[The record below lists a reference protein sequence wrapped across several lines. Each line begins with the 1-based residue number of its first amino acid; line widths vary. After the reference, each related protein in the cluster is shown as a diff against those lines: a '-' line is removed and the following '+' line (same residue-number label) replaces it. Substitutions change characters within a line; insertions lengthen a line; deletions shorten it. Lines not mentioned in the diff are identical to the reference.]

1 MRKLLMVLSGL
12 LVLSGC
18 SGVDTIF
25 KNDVSKDPVQDKK
38 TTKKVMVQCDHGE
51 DIKTT
56 FEASDDNIL
65 QMKQISHL
73 TLSDMGLEISDDM
86 NKDTIQQKINESLQ
100 EKYQY
105 VDGVSVKGTLTDDKV
120 EIETDINFRKA
131 NKDDLV
137 SLGLLDKAE
146 KENKE
151 VSLKKTI
158 KAYQANGY
166 ACQE

>member
-38 TTKKVMVQCDHGE
+38 ATKKVVVQCDHGE

-65 QMKQISHL
+65 QMKQ
-73 TLSDMGLEISDDM
+73 
-86 NKDTIQQKINESLQ
+86 
-100 EKYQY
+100 YRPR
-105 VDGVSVKGTLTDDKV
+105 GVSGRINVSDNNLKG
-120 EIETDINFRKA
+120 
-131 NKDDLV
+131 
-137 SLGLLDKAE
+137 
-146 KENKE
+146 
-151 VSLKKTI
+151 
-158 KAYQANGY
+158 
-166 ACQE
+166 

>member
-38 TTKKVMVQCDHGE
+38 TTKKVVVQCDHGE

-56 FEASDDNIL
+56 FEASGDNIL

-73 TLSDMGLEISDDM
+73 TLSDMGL
-86 NKDTIQQKINESLQ
+86 
-100 EKYQY
+100 
-105 VDGVSVKGTLTDDKV
+105 
-120 EIETDINFRKA
+120 
-131 NKDDLV
+131 
-137 SLGLLDKAE
+137 
-146 KENKE
+146 
-151 VSLKKTI
+151 
-158 KAYQANGY
+158 
-166 ACQE
+166 

>member
-1 MRKLLMVLSGL
+1 MV
-12 LVLSGC
+12 
-18 SGVDTIF
+18 
-25 KNDVSKDPVQDKK
+25 
-38 TTKKVMVQCDHGE
+38 
-51 DIKTT
+51 
-56 FEASDDNIL
+56 
-65 QMKQISHL
+65 
-73 TLSDMGLEISDDM
+73 
-86 NKDTIQQKINESLQ
+86 
-100 EKYQY
+100 
-105 VDGVSVKGTLTDDKV
+105 
-120 EIETDINFRKA
+120 IETDINFRKA

>member
-1 MRKLLMVLSGL
+1 MEK
-12 LVLSGC
+12 
-18 SGVDTIF
+18 
-25 KNDVSKDPVQDKK
+25 
-38 TTKKVMVQCDHGE
+38 
-51 DIKTT
+51 IKTT
-56 FEASDDNIL
+56 FEASGDNIL

-73 TLSDMGLEISDDM
+73 TFSDMGLEISDDM

-158 KAYQANGY
+158 
-166 ACQE
+166 